1 MDGTLFFAD
10 DIAFGVQAS
19 NIAEAMQ
26 VSSTTNNV
34 FMRLFTNNGSD
45 VDNLT
50 TGYVIGS
57 SNIRDDITPN
67 AVNNNLYMG
76 YIVND
81 SIGRIL
87 TLQSNECLIDG
98 NIIPTQSTKFD
109 IGSMTDKYNAIHCAT
124 VQVDQI
130 TTEYQNINC
139 SLKSFSNVDTVHAI
153 KLTAPSTT
161 IDIDANTFSNVG
173 NIKMNASSTLFV
185 NSFSTSLDSAALSM
199 RCLPALRILGF
210 DSELLGGSNIIGTA
224 GSTND
229 TTQIGLRVDNN
240 ILGQAFLSV
249 SDRRIKK
256 DIEQSS
262 SSIDLDTLLQI
273 PVVRYS
279 FIEGT
284 EGCAKHPTI
293 GFLAQDVEIHAPYA
307 VRTTIGCIPNIMEI
321 PKVIEDGNIIV
332 LQKHSLVS
340 GSVIKVLVDNVD
352 TTMKVIDVTNE
363 QIRLCTPIRGQHIF
377 VYGEMVSDFKLLDNE
392 RILPLVFNA
401 VKELHSQQS
410 AMQNQIKII
419 ESSLSNCLSQL
430 ASLTL

>member
-249 SDRRIKK
+249 SDRRIKT
-256 DIEQSS
+256 DILQSS
-262 SSIDLDTLLQI
+262 SSIDLETLLQI

-401 VKELHSQQS
+401 VKELHSQQT

>member
-185 NSFSTSLDSAALSM
+185 NSLSTSLDSAALSM

-249 SDRRIKK
+249 SDRRIKT
-256 DIEQSS
+256 DILQSS
-262 SSIDLDTLLQI
+262 SSIDLETLLQI

-401 VKELHSQQS
+401 VKELHSQQT